1 MHDARQTQRS
11 RQRWAVPAFGSGST
25 TAQSL
30 KCLMLT
36 IEGRSFRIAALTS
49 LPRSTVIR
57 VFPHR
62 QVLVIKVNYMVIEY
76 QYYYIIELK
85 LTVAHDWWWSC
96 RVAALTSPAR
106 NRVLRVSPSDFSK
119 SGLHTRPYCS
129 IRRSRQ
135 IVGWC
140 VKSATR
146 QPANMNAI
154 RCAC

>member
-1 MHDARQTQRS
+1 MHAARQTQRS

-76 QYYYIIELK
+76 QDYYIIELK
-85 LTVAHDWWWSC
+85 LTVAHDWWWSELPC
-96 RVAALTSPAR
+96 RSAYVSSAKQGFTGFPFRLQQKRLAYSAVLLDTPIEGKSSDGASKLLHG
-106 NRVLRVSPSDFSK
+106 NRQ
-119 SGLHTRPYCS
+119 T
-129 IRRSRQ
+129 
-135 IVGWC
+135 
-140 VKSATR
+140 
-146 QPANMNAI
+146 
-154 RCAC
+154 